1 MKIDLSE
8 LIEAR
13 DALRLFVTASQTV
26 NGPEYSK
33 LIKPMTQ
40 AASTIGMLNFYIKEA
55 SKDVFL
61 EVRE

>member
-26 NGPEYSK
+26 NGPEYDK
-33 LIKPMTQ
+33 LIKPMMQ
-40 AASTIGMLNFYIKEA
+40 AASTMGMLNFYIREA
-55 SKDVFL
+55 SKGVQV